1 MLALL
6 GTLFS
11 WLSAGPLDRILSS
24 IDKHTEATT
33 DREKIRTEA
42 VTQYVQAQVSVA
54 NSRQWWFPVLFLV
67 PAGLWFG
74 AVCLYS
80 IFWCRSCAFPQ
91 AWTIAALPEPLNT
104 WMGWIVS
111 SLFIGKAGEALISRL
126 KK

>member
-1 MLALL
+1 MMFIL
-6 GTLFS
+6 GIFK
-11 WLSAGPLDRILSS
+11 WLSAGPLDRILTS
-24 IDKHTEATT
+24 IDKHGSDLT
-33 DREKIRTEA
+33 DRERIKTEA
-42 VTQYVQAQVSVA
+42 VSQYVAAQVSIA

-80 IFWCRSCAFPQ
+80 IFWCRGCAYPQ
-91 AWTIAALPEPLNT
+91 TWSIAALPPPLDA

-111 SLFIGKAGEALISRL
+111 SLFIGKVGDTLLARL